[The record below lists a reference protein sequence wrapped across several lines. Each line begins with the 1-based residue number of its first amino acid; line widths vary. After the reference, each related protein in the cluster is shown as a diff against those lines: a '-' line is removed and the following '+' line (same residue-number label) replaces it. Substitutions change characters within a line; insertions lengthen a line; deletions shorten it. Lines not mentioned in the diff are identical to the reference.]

1 MKSASDCTG
10 RQGGLSRNS
19 VRAFVLG
26 TTVDI
31 GDLTALRIWHD
42 CRGRSPDW
50 FLHRITIENLSTG
63 DVYFFHCDKV
73 RGVCVMKVSD
83 ALF

>member
-1 MKSASDCTG
+1 M
-10 RQGGLSRNS
+10 
-19 VRAFVLG
+19 RAFVLG

-42 CRGRSPDW
+42 CRGRSSDW